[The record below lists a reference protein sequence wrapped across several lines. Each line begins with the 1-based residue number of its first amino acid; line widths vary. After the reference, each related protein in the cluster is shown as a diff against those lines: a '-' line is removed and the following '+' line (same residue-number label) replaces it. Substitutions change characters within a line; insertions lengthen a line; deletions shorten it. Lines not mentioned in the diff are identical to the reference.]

1 MTPHLQIVFK
11 TFIMVFFAEWGDRS
25 QFSTIALAGTHPISS
40 GTAPF
45 RSFSNAVVILGAA
58 AGYIV
63 ATLCG
68 VLGGDYFA
76 RVLSHRGIS
85 ISGGILFILFA
96 VQILIMKDSLVCFT
110 NALYQRHLHLR
121 RHSLRRSNPHHENLS
136 HLFHKHAINTLNK
149 HSAQHAALQERSL
162 PLRRRELSG
171 LRTQQSLELR
181 RVGHVHH
188 AVELLARPQKLGLE
202 LSHHLDDVGIVVVQ
216 QHVQL
221 PEIALQR
228 VGLVHTLRLVVRIE
242 RRGAA
247 EHFLAGYALEK
258 R

>member
-58 AGYIV
+58 AGYVV

-76 RVLSHRGIS
+76 RVLSPRVIS
-85 ISGGILFILFA
+85 ISGGILFA
-96 VQILIMKDSLVCFT
+96 VQILITKISLVCST
-110 NALYQRHLHLR
+110 NTPSMRRLHLR
-121 RHSLRRSNPHHENLS
+121 WHSLRHSNPHHENLS

-202 LSHHLDDVGIVVVQ
+202 LSHHLDDVGIVVMQ

>member
-76 RVLSHRGIS
+76 RVLSPRVIS

-121 RHSLRRSNPHHENLS
+121 RHSLRRSNPHHERLS
-136 HLFHKHAINTLNK
+136 CLFHKRSIPASSPSPAAFSSPFKSSSRKSLLFVPQTLHPCVVSISGGILFAIQILITKISLICSTNTPST
-149 HSAQHAALQERSL
+149 H
-162 PLRRRELSG
+162 
-171 LRTQQSLELR
+171 
-181 RVGHVHH
+181 
-188 AVELLARPQKLGLE
+188 
-202 LSHHLDDVGIVVVQ
+202 
-216 QHVQL
+216 
-221 PEIALQR
+221 
-228 VGLVHTLRLVVRIE
+228 
-242 RRGAA
+242 
-247 EHFLAGYALEK
+247 
-258 R
+258 

>member
-1 MTPHLQIVFK
+1 MGNDLSDTESGLIHSKGKASETRCDLNNVLSFSHTPHPQIIFK

-76 RVLSHRGIS
+76 RVLSPRVIS

-136 HLFHKHAINTLNK
+136 CLFHKHSIHASSPSPVAFSSPFKSSSRKSLSFVPQTR
-149 HSAQHAALQERSL
+149 HQHTKQ
-162 PLRRRELSG
+162 
-171 LRTQQSLELR
+171 T
-181 RVGHVHH
+181 
-188 AVELLARPQKLGLE
+188 
-202 LSHHLDDVGIVVVQ
+202 
-216 QHVQL
+216 
-221 PEIALQR
+221 
-228 VGLVHTLRLVVRIE
+228 
-242 RRGAA
+242 
-247 EHFLAGYALEK
+247 
-258 R
+258 